1 MNPHIFREND
11 IRGRADRDLDD
22 ATVESLG
29 AALGRRARALTAS
42 SAAPGAAV
50 VVGRDGRL
58 HSPRLFEALTRGLR
72 RFAAVA
78 DLGVVPTPVVSFAA
92 ATLAPPV
99 AVMITGSH
107 NPGED
112 NGFKISIAGES
123 LHGEAITSLRDE
135 VAAELAASSA
145 NRTSEPNASS
155 VDRTDASAFPLE
167 ARPLEA
173 AYLEAAVGAL
183 RLGGRRCKVVVDAG
197 NGAAGPLVLELYR
210 RLGFDVV
217 PLYCEIDGRFPHHHP
232 DPTVSE
238 NLQDL
243 ADLVVASGAEL
254 GIGLDGDGDRIGVVD
269 AQRRIVWG
277 DQLLVL
283 LGRALLA
290 EAPGAGIVAEVK
302 CSQTTFDALAAA
314 GAQIEM
320 WKVGHSLLK
329 ARMRQTGALLAGEM
343 SGHFFFAHRWLG
355 FDDGLYAGARL
366 LELLSHGARSL
377 AALVDELPAAFNTPE
392 LRLPCADERK
402 AEVVSAMAEALRRH
416 PAVRSLVELDGVR
429 ASFAGGWALL
439 RASTTQPI
447 VVARLEADSPARLE
461 ELLELVEKILRPLL
475 PAAKL
480 TK

>member
-1 MNPHIFREND
+1 M
-11 IRGRADRDLDD
+11 
-22 ATVESLG
+22 ESLG

-42 SAAPGAAV
+42 SAAPAAV

-58 HSPRLFEALTRGLR
+58 HSLRLFEALTRGLR
-72 RFAAVA
+72 RHAPVA

-135 VAAELAASSA
+135 VAAELAANLASELANPSA
-145 NRTSEPNASS
+145 
-155 VDRTDASAFPLE
+155 DRTAAPAFPLE
-167 ARPLEA
+167 PRPLDA
-173 AYLEAAVGAL
+173 AYLEAAIAAL

-232 DPTVSE
+232 DPTVFE

-243 ADLVVASGAEL
+243 ADLVVSSGAEL

-366 LELLSHGARSL
+366 LELLSHGARPL

-402 AEVVSAMAEALRRH
+402 AEVVSAMAGALRRH
-416 PAVRSLVELDGVR
+416 ASVRSMVEIDGVR
-429 ASFAGGWALL
+429 ASFDGGWALL

-447 VVARLEADSPARLE
+447 IVARLEADSPARLGQLI
-461 ELLELVEKILRPLL
+461 ELLSELLRPLL
-475 PAAKL
+475 PEAKL
-480 TK
+480 T